1 MTSRTFTRLPYQTPG
16 PQPVFG
22 TPECKSHRLRQ
33 QRRSWSEWLGFSHGL
48 EASTLIEAPR
58 WTITTR
64 DTQVQGGSIPCS
76 CPGDNRLQEH
86 LPCTHTAMARSD
98 PHLIESCQVGI
109 GRINSAPRQS
119 DRLATY
125 FRHQR

>member
-1 MTSRTFTRLPYQTPG
+1 MALFG
-16 PQPVFG
+16 G

-64 DTQVQGGSIPCS
+64 DTQVQGGSIPCC

-98 PHLIESCQVGI
+98 PHLLESRLT
-109 GRINSAPRQS
+109 GRGERMRASGPVERVVSRYAH
-119 DRLATY
+119 ATIS
-125 FRHQR
+125 